1 MSVIYF
7 FQENTGFLET
17 LYKYQTFIYLVV
29 GFIIAIVLLRSG
41 LLDRLASGWEK
52 VSGMQDKERDI
63 AEREIKQLLE
73 QSKKDL
79 LETEKQKVQILDL
92 TREVDVRR
100 EINRQDSE
108 IIRGLKLEIIA
119 GEEAISRVRLQLR
132 GINSE

>member
-1 MSVIYF
+1 MSIIYL

-29 GFIIAIVLLRSG
+29 GFAFAIVLFRTG
-41 LLDRLASGWEK
+41 IPDRLASGWEK

-63 AEREIKQLLE
+63 AEREINQLRE
-73 QSKKDL
+73 QNKKDL
-79 LETEKQKVQILDL
+79 LEIEKQKAQILDL

-108 IIRGLKLEIIA
+108 IIRGLKLEVIA
-119 GEEAISRVRLQLR
+119 DEEAISRLRLQLR
-132 GINSE
+132 GLNSE